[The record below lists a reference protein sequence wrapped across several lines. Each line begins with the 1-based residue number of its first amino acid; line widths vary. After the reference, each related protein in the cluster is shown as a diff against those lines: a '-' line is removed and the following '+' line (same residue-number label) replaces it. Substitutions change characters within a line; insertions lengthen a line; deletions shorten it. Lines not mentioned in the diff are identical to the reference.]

1 LRLPAKFRRDLPET
15 EDDTYY
21 VTSDD
26 GQCAQIYPIPVW
38 EKVACKFQ
46 ESPRMDPAK
55 IKLQRLTSYYGLLTQ
70 MDPQGRILIPQSLRE
85 DAQISGDVIVIG
97 KSDHLEVWND
107 SRKTLEFSS
116 QESECSNPSFNPT
129 TQINKSTSDFWLLD
143 SNFLHFQTG
152 TR

>member
-1 LRLPAKFRRDLPET
+1 MLWGRYSARIDDKSRLRLPAKFRRDLPET

-38 EKVACKFQ
+38 MKLAEMFEKY
-46 ESPRMDPAK
+46 PRMDPVK
-55 IKLQRLTSYYGLLTQ
+55 LKLQRFTSYYGLMSQ

-97 KSDHLEVWND
+97 KADHLEVWNEEVF
-107 SRKTLEFSS
+107 RKNLKENPITLEEREKLAEQGF
-116 QESECSNPSFNPT
+116 
-129 TQINKSTSDFWLLD
+129 
-143 SNFLHFQTG
+143 
-152 TR
+152 